1 MDYIL
6 EIDNAVSKEFCED
19 AISRFENDKR
29 KVIGATIGGT
39 DENVKKSTDLPISM
53 PSIRRDWQDVVD
65 ETGKCVSDGLM
76 KYQEYMEAEGLD
88 RYFAAGKTVNNA
100 TIGFPQIQKT
110 EKDGFYIW
118 HHDGFL
124 NRILTY
130 ILYLNDVEEGVGGTT
145 EFLNR
150 GHIQPKA
157 GKLVIFPANLTYI
170 HRGTKLKEGV
180 KYLLTNFIYEGPP
193 IMTHPK
199 DERLGTGTNGTS
211 KMESVEEEIPKPEN
225 DEI

>member
-29 KVIGATIGGT
+29 KVVGATVGGT
-39 DENVKKSTDLPISM
+39 NEKIKKSTDLPISV
-53 PSIRRDWQDVVD
+53 PGLRGDWQDVVD
-65 ETGKCVSDGLM
+65 ETGKCVNDGLM

-88 RYFAAGKTVNNA
+88 RYFAAGKSVNNS

-110 EKDGFYIW
+110 EKDGFYVW

-180 KYLLTNFIYEGPP
+180 KYLITNFIYEGPP
-193 IMTHPK
+193 ILEYPAK
-199 DERLGTGTNGTS
+199 ERLQPNDTS
-211 KMESVEEEIPKPEN
+211 KLESVEEEIPEPEN